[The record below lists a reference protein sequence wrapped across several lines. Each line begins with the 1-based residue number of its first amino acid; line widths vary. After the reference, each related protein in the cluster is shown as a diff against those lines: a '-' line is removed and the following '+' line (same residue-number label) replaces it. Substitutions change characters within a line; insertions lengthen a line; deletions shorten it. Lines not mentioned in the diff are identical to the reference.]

1 MIAIDQEICH
11 NLAVTVE
18 WDDQPAPS
26 ITPVTGRDQREVA
39 SQPQGRL
46 IDFSQEV
53 HDVTDAQAVPAKSQK
68 PQTIREFE
76 RALQTLGFS
85 QRESKSI
92 ASGGFR
98 AIFHTEQLD
107 AQVAAL
113 AETIAKYRNVFE
125 S

>member
-1 MIAIDQEICH
+1 MEKCH

-18 WDDQPAPS
+18 RDDQPAPS
-26 ITPVTGRDQREVA
+26 NTPVTGRDQREA
-39 SQPQGRL
+39 ANQPQGGL

-68 PQTIREFE
+68 PTTIREFE

-92 ASGGFR
+92 ASGGFK
-98 AIFHTEQLD
+98 AIFPVEQLD
-107 AQVAAL
+107 EQIAAL
-113 AETIAKYRNVFE
+113 QASLAKYRNVFE

>member
-1 MIAIDQEICH
+1 MKKCH

-18 WDDQPAPS
+18 RDDQPAPS
-26 ITPVTGRDQREVA
+26 NTPVTGRDQREA
-39 SQPQGRL
+39 ANQPQGGL

-53 HDVTDAQAVPAKSQK
+53 QSVTDSTQAVPAKSQK

>member
-1 MIAIDQEICH
+1 MEICH
-11 NLAVTVE
+11 NIAVTVE
-18 WDDQPAPS
+18 RDDQPAPS
-26 ITPVTGRDQREVA
+26 ITTTTGSDRREVA
-39 SQPQGRL
+39 SQPQGGL

-85 QRESKSI
+85 SREAKTV
-92 ASGGFR
+92 ASGGFK
-98 AIFHTEQLD
+98 AIFPIEQLD
-107 AQVAAL
+107 EQITAL